1 MGDCRP
7 AARNGLDRPRSR
19 SLGRAQGRRVVTRLD
34 ILGSPNTV
42 GHSPKATSTQRTMQ
56 GDSLRSI
63 VVPPDTAPV
72 TALNLRRK
80 EGGIAAGLAGDEMQT
95 SFSVYGKYRLE
106 VQSGYRRCRWP
117 SVMAR
122 PPRP

>member
-1 MGDCRP
+1 MRISDWSSDVCSSDL
-7 AARNGLDRPRSR
+7 LD
-19 SLGRAQGRRVVTRLD
+19 V
-34 ILGSPNTV
+34 LGSPNTV

-95 SFSVYGKYRLE
+95 SFSVIGKYRLD
-106 VQSGYRRCRWP
+106 VMRGYRRWP
-117 SVMAR
+117 WHSVMAR
-122 PPRP
+122 QPRS